1 MEPEEELIETLPGD
15 LRRIARVAGLEAAL
29 KISRAFRGRYLYVQ
43 GLDELQRQ
51 ARDDRIRADY
61 DSGVP
66 VRKISSKFGL
76 TTRAVRKILSRPS
89 EGMNPLA
96 GRLRPPRRQL

>member
-1 MEPEEELIETLPGD
+1 MEPDEELIETLPGD

-29 KISRAFRGRYLYVQ
+29 KISKAFRGRYLYVQ
-43 GLDELQRQ
+43 GLEELERQVRDE
-51 ARDDRIRADY
+51 RIRADY

-66 VRKISSKFGL
+66 VRNISGKFGL
-76 TTRAVRKILSRPS
+76 TTRAVWKILSSPQ

-96 GRLRPPRRQL
+96 GRLRDVKKQG